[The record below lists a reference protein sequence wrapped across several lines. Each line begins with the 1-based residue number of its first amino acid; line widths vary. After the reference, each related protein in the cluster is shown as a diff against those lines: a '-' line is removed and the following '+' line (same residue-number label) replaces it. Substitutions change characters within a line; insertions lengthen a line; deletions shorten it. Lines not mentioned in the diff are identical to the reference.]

1 MSPLEQ
7 IEFWHWWVAGVLL
20 VIAEVF
26 APGTILVWMGIAAGL
41 VGALVLAFPDLSWQ
55 VQFLVFGVLS
65 VSSIVVWRF
74 YQRRHPTDTDQPNLN
89 RRGEHYVGRVF
100 TVEDGIT
107 DGTGVIRVDDSR
119 WKISGQ
125 DLPPGTKVRVTGVD
139 GTVLK
144 VEPEAAQAEG

>member
-7 IEFWHWWVAGVLL
+7 IEFWHWWIAGVLL
-20 VIAEVF
+20 AIAEVF
-26 APGTILVWMGIAAGL
+26 APGTILIWMGVAAGL
-41 VGALVLAFPDLSWQ
+41 VGTILLAVPNISWQ
-55 VQFLVFGVLS
+55 AQFLVFGVLS

-74 YQRRHPTDTDQPNLN
+74 YLKRHPTDTDQPNLN
-89 RRGEHYVGRVF
+89 RRGEQYVGRIF

-119 WKISGQ
+119 WKIKGD

-139 GTVLK
+139 GTVLM
-144 VEPEAAQAEG
+144 VEPDAAPIEG